1 MGGHYYFALKNIAVT
16 IFGWILLRHGHY
28 YRYYGSN
35 VVYIVFLVFTIKV
48 IFNLLWLCYTLKL
61 EIPATRW
68 MMCEVSL
75 LVIVVTK

>member
-1 MGGHYYFALKNIAVT
+1 MKTKNFFKKYYMYGYLISYMCISKILKYLVIT
-16 IFGWILLRHGHY
+16 
-28 YRYYGSN
+28 SN

-48 IFNLLWLCYTLKL
+48 IFNLLWLCHTLKL